1 VTETIDLDHTSFA
14 VDDALAW
21 ARRLRRDLGATPIA
35 GEVLPAFRYLLL
47 YVGTAT
53 SGARIE
59 LLDPVGD
66 GFLTRFLERHGAG
79 PHHLTFTV
87 PDLRT
92 TVERGRALGVTV
104 VGEDYE
110 HASWREAFLVPDD
123 KHGVVI
129 QLAQSDFAY
138 PTPAE
143 LLASTR
149 RDTDDLPGS
158 RGAVDRDWWAPVWDT
173 EPAGDAILGA
183 THLVSTDLAYTRDL
197 FGGLLEAEG
206 TEEQDGLRLTWPS
219 GSVVVHRGDRPGI
232 LGMDVHPGPAAG
244 LRIGGAVLGAP

>member
-1 VTETIDLDHTSFA
+1 M
-14 VDDALAW
+14 
-21 ARRLRRDLGATPIA
+21 
-35 GEVLPAFRYLLL
+35 
-47 YVGTAT
+47 
-53 SGARIE
+53 
-59 LLDPVGD
+59 
-66 GFLTRFLERHGAG
+66 
-79 PHHLTFTV
+79 
-87 PDLRT
+87 
-92 TVERGRALGVTV
+92 
-104 VGEDYE
+104 
-110 HASWREAFLVPDD
+110 
-123 KHGVVI
+123 I

-197 FGGLLEAEG
+197 FGGLLEAEV

-232 LGMDVHPGPAAG
+232 LGMDVHRGPAAG
-244 LRIGGAVLGAP
+244 LRIGGAVLRAP